1 MNAMRIL
8 VVEDY
13 EPLRHSLVRGLREDG
28 HAVDEAID
36 GAEGLA
42 CAETSEHDVIILDV
56 MLPRLDGFQF
66 LKRLR
71 DRRNPAR
78 VLLLTAKNTVND
90 RVRGLDLGADDYLIK
105 PFAFEELKARVRALE
120 RRAYRRTS
128 PVIQIGELEIDTTAR
143 TARMAGEGIELTAR
157 EYTILEILA
166 LRSGEVVTREQISS
180 RIYDFNTDRGS
191 NIVDVYIG
199 YLRRKLERGGRARLI
214 HTRRGFGYVLA
225 EEAN

>member
-1 MNAMRIL
+1 MRIL

-28 HAVDEAID
+28 HAVDEAAD
-36 GAEGLA
+36 GAEGLGL
-42 CAETSEHDVIILDV
+42 AESSEYDVIILDV

-71 DRRNPAR
+71 DRRSTAR
-78 VLLLTAKNTVND
+78 VLVLTAKNTIND

-120 RRAYRRTS
+120 RRAYGRTS
-128 PVIQIGELEIDTTAR
+128 PIISIGELEIDTTAR
-143 TARMAGEGIELTAR
+143 TARVAGEDVELTAR

-180 RIYDFNTDRGS
+180 RIYDFNTDRAS

-214 HTRRGFGYVLA
+214 HTRRGFGYVLGEDA
-225 EEAN
+225 K

>member
-1 MNAMRIL
+1 MKIL

-13 EPLRHSLVRGLREDG
+13 EPLRHSLSRGLREDG
-28 HAVDEAID
+28 HAVDDAAD

-42 CAETSEHDVIILDV
+42 YAEASEYDVIILDV

-71 DRRNPAR
+71 DRRSAAR
-78 VLLLTAKNTVND
+78 VLVLTAKNTVND
-90 RVRGLDLGADDYLIK
+90 RVRGLDLGADDYLVK

-128 PVIQIGELEIDTTAR
+128 PVIKIGELEIDTTAR
-143 TARMAGEGIELTAR
+143 TARMAGEDVDLTAR

-180 RIYDFNTDRGS
+180 RIYDFNTDRAS
-191 NIVDVYIG
+191 NIVDVYVG

-214 HTRRGFGYVLA
+214 HTRRGFGYVLS
-225 EEAN
+225 EENG